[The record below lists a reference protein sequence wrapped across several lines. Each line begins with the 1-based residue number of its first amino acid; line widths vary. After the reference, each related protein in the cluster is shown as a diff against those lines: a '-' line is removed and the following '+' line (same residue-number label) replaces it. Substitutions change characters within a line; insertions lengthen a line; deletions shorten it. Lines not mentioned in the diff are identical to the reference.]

1 MNLKLA
7 QRFYKHT
14 NQSNETAETEQK
26 LMLSGLW
33 VLPSDQFASEQR
45 SSFDLTA
52 SNAVRSSRP
61 VSSSAG
67 WRAASSDSCFEQEI
81 VRRVHHWEKGDALGK
96 TLHVA
101 SSLSEWALVWG
112 LALLFLSYEHELSH
126 ASIDEPAVRLVHID
140 GIQEAPGVSCTALAA
155 AEGSASRVWR
165 SRGPSMR
172 SSGSFTS
179 GELEAGSTRVQ
190 SVRSFALDGT
200 PGPPLRAASAGSGIL
215 ALNADP
221 HIN

>member
-1 MNLKLA
+1 MLV
-7 QRFYKHT
+7 
-14 NQSNETAETEQK
+14 
-26 LMLSGLW
+26 LSGLW
-33 VLPSDQFASEQR
+33 ALPSHQFASEQ
-45 SSFDLTA
+45 SSNYLSA
-52 SNAVRSSRP
+52 SNALRSSLP

-67 WRAASSDSCFEQEI
+67 WRASSSDSCFEQEI
-81 VRRVHHWEKGDALGK
+81 LRRVHHWKEAGTVAW

-112 LALLFLSYEHELSH
+112 LALLFLSYAHELSH
-126 ASIDEPAVRLVHID
+126 ASIDEPVIRLVHIE
-140 GIQEAPGVSCTALAA
+140 GIQDAPGVSCTALAA

-179 GELEAGSTRVQ
+179 GELDAGSTRVQ
-190 SVRSFALDGT
+190 SVRSFALDGP
-200 PGPPLRAASAGSGIL
+200 PGPPLRATGAGSGML